1 MRLPAALL
9 LACTAAS
16 LLNAQTQSRELAWTP
31 AQPARIAAPIPF
43 RTLAA
48 DQPFRARA
56 SADGVTWSPWTETA
70 GDDAIL
76 YFDSPQR
83 FAEVDAPMR
92 LRLLFIDPGVSGA
105 AKGVRQAASSPAIV
119 PRASWGCTPEACPLR
134 EQPVRTTVT
143 HLVVH
148 HTAGANSSADWA
160 AVVRSI
166 WQLHTQVNGWNDIGY
181 NFLIAPDGV
190 AYEGRGDG
198 ILGAHFSAVNTG
210 TMGVALLGTFSNTP
224 PTAAAVATLT
234 QLLAWQAERW
244 KVDAA
249 SMSLHGASGL
259 VLNTISGHR
268 DAGLSPRASG
278 TTECPGNAVHA
289 LLERLRREVPVLVE
303 DPCAISVSQAN
314 RCSPAGGESFE
325 IRFLRCSRSVISRVP
340 WILAVSGDD
349 RITVNVAPNDGVR
362 RSGSVSIGARDFPVT
377 QAAAAEGPLPCI
389 GQGGI
394 VSAAGDTRHVVP
406 GSLISVYGSFPEG
419 PSLSIN
425 GQNAPVI
432 FAGPNQI
439 NAQLPPGIRT
449 GTARAVVSAAGV
461 AGPEQNFWVTEA
473 VPSLFVYEGN
483 RAVAANFDDGRL
495 NGPGAPV
502 APGKVLVAY
511 LTGGGAVEGTF
522 PAAGTPTPDL
532 ILRVRA
538 PWSAEI
544 GGRPAAGIFLGLT
557 PGFLGLYQANLV
569 VPEDLAP
576 GDHELMVTVA
586 GVSSLPAVVA
596 VAPR

>member
-1 MRLPAALL
+1 MKLLLVLL
-9 LACTAAS
+9 LALASAS
-16 LLNAQTQSRELAWTP
+16 LLDAQMQSRELPWEP
-31 AQPARIAAPIPF
+31 AQPARVAAPIAF
-43 RTLAA
+43 RALGA
-48 DQPFRARA
+48 DQPFRARV
-56 SADGVTWSPWTETA
+56 SADGVSWSGWLETT
-70 GDDAIL
+70 GDDALI
-76 YFDSPQR
+76 YFELPQR
-83 FAEVDAPMR
+83 FVEIDAPVR
-92 LRLLFIDPGVSGA
+92 LRLLFIDPGVVPV
-105 AKGVRQAASSPAIV
+105 AKGEKLAASSPSIV

-198 ILGAHFSAVNTG
+198 ILGAHFSAGNTG

-244 KVDAA
+244 KLDAA

-303 DPCAISVSQAN
+303 DPCAISISQAN

-325 IRFLRCSRSVISRVP
+325 IRFQRCSRPVISRAP
-340 WILAVSGDD
+340 WILTVWAEDRVTVS
-349 RITVNVAPNDGVR
+349 VAPNDGAR
-362 RSGSVSIGARDFPVT
+362 RTGSVSIGGREFPVT
-377 QAAAAEGPLPCI
+377 QSAAAEGPLPCI
-389 GQGGI
+389 SQGGI
-394 VSAAGDTRHVVP
+394 ASAAGDTRHVVP
-406 GSLISVYGSFPEG
+406 GSLISLYGSFPDA

-449 GTARAVVSAAGV
+449 GTARAVVIAAGLS
-461 AGPEQNFWVTEA
+461 GPEQNFWVTEA

-483 RAVAANFDDGRL
+483 RAVAANFDDGLL

-502 APGKVLVAY
+502 APGRVLVAY

-522 PAAGTPTPDL
+522 PAAGTPTPNL

-544 GGRPAAGIFLGLT
+544 GGKPAAGLFLGLT
-557 PGFLGLYQANLV
+557 PGFVGLYQANVV

-576 GDHELMVTVA
+576 GDHELIVTVA